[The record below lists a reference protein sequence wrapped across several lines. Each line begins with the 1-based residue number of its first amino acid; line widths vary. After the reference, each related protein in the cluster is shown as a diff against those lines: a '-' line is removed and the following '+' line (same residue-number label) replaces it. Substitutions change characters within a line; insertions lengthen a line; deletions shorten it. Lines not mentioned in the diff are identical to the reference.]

1 MFSRQLARI
10 ENFWR
15 SKSNMLTAG
24 MALVFTFGILNLIL
38 IGEWKFNANIISLL
52 SLTTIIILVF
62 SLSLIVLSV
71 TSIFNRL
78 RVLSN
83 DFPLEMLQIVNVL
96 LILIALSYVVL
107 VFNSPS
113 IVINKLTKE
122 LFSIIGIIFPLFSVW
137 VSLIKKVQLLNVLI
151 IGKNIQYCSNEYRL
165 INGEKCFKVS
175 AQCKGN
181 NEDII
186 VFAGFCL
193 KKDIDTIYQKES
205 EYRKLIYKPFIND
218 IVIITMPEKIEPH
231 KLSSYIEISVKSI
244 QDKCKEEGITLE
256 ENKVYILYKDSKENY
271 FGAGVVLN

>member
-1 MFSRQLARI
+1 MITTSI
-10 ENFWR
+10 
-15 SKSNMLTAG
+15 
-24 MALVFTFGILNLIL
+24 ALVLTFGIVNLIL
-38 IGEWKFNANIISLL
+38 IGEWKFNANIISSF
-52 SLTTIIILVF
+52 SLMTIIILVF
-62 SLSLIVLSV
+62 SLSVIALSV

-96 LILIALSYVVL
+96 LIIIALSYVVL

-113 IVINKLTKE
+113 TVINKLARE
-122 LFSIIGIIFPLFSVW
+122 LFSIIGISFTLFSVW
-137 VSLIKKVQLLNVLI
+137 VGLIKKVQLLNILI
-151 IGKNIQYCSNEYRL
+151 VGKNIQYCSNEYKL
-165 INGEKCFKVS
+165 NGEKCFKVS
-175 AQCKGN
+175 AQCKGD

-218 IVIITMPEKIEPH
+218 IDIITMPEKIEPH

-271 FGAGVVLN
+271 FGAGVILN

>member
-107 VFNSPS
+107 VFN
-113 IVINKLTKE
+113 
-122 LFSIIGIIFPLFSVW
+122 
-137 VSLIKKVQLLNVLI
+137 
-151 IGKNIQYCSNEYRL
+151 
-165 INGEKCFKVS
+165 
-175 AQCKGN
+175 
-181 NEDII
+181 
-186 VFAGFCL
+186 
-193 KKDIDTIYQKES
+193 
-205 EYRKLIYKPFIND
+205 
-218 IVIITMPEKIEPH
+218 
-231 KLSSYIEISVKSI
+231 
-244 QDKCKEEGITLE
+244 
-256 ENKVYILYKDSKENY
+256 
-271 FGAGVVLN
+271 